1 MGAKPKA
8 RGLAD
13 RGDQA
18 IVPFIPGSLAN
29 GLPWALKSISPCACL
44 CPMQFL
50 SQQFS
55 TPLQCLRAVAEQE
68 QAGTNLEVGS

>member
-1 MGAKPKA
+1 
-8 RGLAD
+8 
-13 RGDQA
+13 
-18 IVPFIPGSLAN
+18 
-29 GLPWALKSISPCACL
+29 
-44 CPMQFL
+44 MQFL